1 MDRDDRLNRIEEKL
15 DRIVEKL
22 QETNITLAENT
33 KSLIIHE
40 KRTDIAEQKL
50 AVFETK
56 FTEQTLHDQV
66 VLDGIEKKLAPI
78 YSHVLVV
85 NVVVKYVVPSVA
97 AILTFLF
104 KLGILKY

>member
-1 MDRDDRLNRIEEKL
+1 VDRDERLNRIEEKL

-33 KSLIIHE
+33 KSLVIHE

-50 AVFETK
+50 ALFETK

-66 VLDGIEKKLAPI
+66 VLDEIEKKLMPI
-78 YSHVLVV
+78 YSHVIVV
-85 NVVVKYVVPSVA
+85 NVLVKYVVPGVTG
-97 AILTFLF
+97 ILTLLF
-104 KLGILKY
+104 KFGILKY